1 MGFSLKDLFN
11 PKRLLNPLPD
21 IYDYKSGAFD
31 FILDPGKESR
41 EQAEKLANEERAR
54 EEARQAEITLGQSAI
69 EDRFSQFDDDYYS
82 GIADKYKDYATPQLQ
97 EQYNESLRRLKA
109 NLARGGRLG
118 SSVAAQE
125 ESRLGRS
132 FSDELLNIASQGR
145 QYANEHRGAIS
156 SAYNSLLSQN
166 QGLADS
172 AVASDSAQRE
182 ASRLSVIPEF
192 EPIGQA
198 LALAS
203 EFAVKR
209 NAAETQ
215 RRLYNTRSPYST
227 YGIDKRPEETI
238 YGG

>member
-1 MGFSLKDLFN
+1 MGL
-11 PKRLLNPLPD
+11 
-21 IYDYKSGAFD
+21 FD
-31 FILDPGKESR
+31 FILDPGRKAR
-41 EQAEKLANEERAR
+41 KQAARFAAEERAR
-54 EEARQAEITLGQSAI
+54 EEARQAQVSAGQAAI
-69 EDRFSQFDDDYYS
+69 ENNFSQFDDDYYS
-82 GIADKYKDYATPQLQ
+82 GIADQYTDYATPQLQ
-97 EQYNESLRRLKA
+97 EQHNQALRRLKA
-109 NLARGGRLG
+109 NLGRGGRLG

-145 QYANEHRGAIS
+145 QYANQHRGAVG

-172 AVASDSAQRE
+172 ASASNAAQRE
-182 ASRLSVIPEF
+182 AARLSVIPEF

-215 RRLYNTRSPYST
+215 RRLYNTANPYSQ
-227 YGIDKRPEETI
+227 YSIDKRPEETI